1 MDTVKF
7 IEERRRM
14 CKSFGDR
21 CTGCPAFNAC
31 DNNLCCAVG
40 NESKMDA
47 TDQIAIVEE
56 WSAAH
61 PRKTRQS
68 VFMEQYPDAILDGFG
83 VLRICPIYISADY
96 RDSCNGC
103 KNIGK
108 KCSDCRREFWMQEVE
123 GE

>member
-14 CKSFGDR
+14 CKSFDDG
-21 CTGCPAFNAC
+21 CNGCPAFNAC

-47 TDQIAIVEE
+47 TAQIAIVEE

-68 VFMEQYPDAILDGFG
+68 VFLEQYPETSIDAYGIIQ
-83 VLRICPIYISADY
+83 ICPVVISSTH
-96 RDSCNGC
+96 RDSNGDC
-103 KNIGK
+103 EDPEQI
-108 KCSDCRREFWMQEVE
+108 CVDCRREFWMKEVE
-123 GE
+123 